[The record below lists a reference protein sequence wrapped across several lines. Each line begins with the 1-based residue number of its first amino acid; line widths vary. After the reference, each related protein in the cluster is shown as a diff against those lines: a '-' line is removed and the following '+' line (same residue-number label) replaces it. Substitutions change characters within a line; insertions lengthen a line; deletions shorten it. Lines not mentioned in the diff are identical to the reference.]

1 MNFGIFLENY
11 HKIVGTAITRTSH
24 HVQATDLKTI
34 INRKTLKTKYKL
46 KNATFIANILY
57 NQLPF

>member
-1 MNFGIFLENY
+1 MENY
-11 HKIVGTAITRTSH
+11 HKIVWTAITRTSH
-24 HVQATDLKTI
+24 HVQATDLKTN

-57 NQLPF
+57 NLLPF